1 MLCLTGGLRST
12 LLGRGG
18 TVWTLSL
25 MSLFF
30 VADAPGASE
39 CALLGGRAR
48 QPLGSPLPWG
58 RGGKLE
64 RGVEE
69 WALSDARRA
78 SVLPVHLV
86 GHLWSET
93 VSPALDMLTW
103 SRGAMFPQQL
113 SELELARPW
122 WAADQLDME
131 PLG

>member
-1 MLCLTGGLRST
+1 
-12 LLGRGG
+12 
-18 TVWTLSL
+18 

-30 VADAPGASE
+30 VVDAPGASE
-39 CALLGGRAR
+39 CALLGGHAR

-69 WALSDARRA
+69 RALSDARRA

-86 GHLWSET
+86 GHPGSET
-93 VSPALDMLTW
+93 VSPALDMLMW
-103 SRGAMFPQQL
+103 SRGARFPQQL
-113 SELELARPW
+113 SELELARPR